1 MVTVRVEI
9 SRIFGGFWWR
19 RRSGWYGRFVDSA
32 GYLIAIDLVAALGFA
47 CVLAVLGYAAF
58 DRSLAT
64 VAGSVVAVTAYLLAL
79 AFLTSF
85 GASVTQAATHATA
98 PAELLARCKKLL
110 EQHDFGLRG
119 EIPQGIL
126 AARGIKAGAES
137 NWRSFPLEV
146 RATVAPADGAATLS
160 VRCTGES
167 GRHRFNRGLILR
179 TAEAAANMDH
189 ASLEGLDRT
198 LVMRPGA
205 LFQGGLGSMIFIS
218 MLVCAVL
225 GTAILVGVSHLLA
238 TYVLDI
244 TQASA
249 AADELRRMQVQLTAE
264 IDAALRAE
272 ADRLAGEVEKSASKG
287 GAPGN
292 VLRSLSPSNV
302 PGELIAGVVEPQGKV
317 SLLHPPGAQWAQGV
331 LNRVRRFG
339 LARLGDKVLRE
350 LPQPQARDLEAQLG
364 LKAGQLMIGASLTHA
379 DLARLAPE
387 RMESGSLEITFFDS
401 SRPFL
406 RYAWRPG
413 KGLQVD
419 AGSGALPADVLAN
432 AARRLEADWTVIFKD
447 VLFGGD
453 LGAVAIRMETR
464 DGAPHRLHYSVAR
477 KEGGTDEWD
486 GVSVA
491 RSYDPAL
498 ETRES
503 ILPLAIAL
511 ALIAL
516 LPVLVLTV
524 ALASFISNRI
534 SRPALQVRDA
544 LRSIGEGDYSVR
556 IEPARRDEIGQMQ
569 AQLNKTAEELALR
582 ENARKEGE

>member
-1 MVTVRVEI
+1 MLAIRLAL
-9 SRIFGGFWWR
+9 SRMFGEFWWR
-19 RRSGWYGRFVDSA
+19 RRNGWYGRFVQSGA
-32 GYLIAIDLVAALGFA
+32 YPAAIDFVEASGLA
-47 CVLAVLGYAAF
+47 CVLPVLGYAVL
-58 DRSLAT
+58 DRSLA
-64 VAGSVVAVTAYLLAL
+64 ALAWSVVAVAAYLLGL

-85 GASVTQAATHATA
+85 GASATQAARHGVP
-98 PAELLARCKKLL
+98 PAELLARCRKLL
-110 EQHDFGLRG
+110 QQHDFELRS
-119 EIPQGIL
+119 EMPQSIL
-126 AARGIKAGAES
+126 AARGARAGAES
-137 NWRSFPLEV
+137 TWRSFPLEV
-146 RATVAPADGAATLS
+146 RATVAPSNGAATLS

-179 TAEAAANMDH
+179 TAEAAANLDR
-189 ASLEGLDRT
+189 ASLEALDRT

-205 LFQGGLGSMIFIS
+205 LFQGGLGSMVFIA
-218 MLVCAVL
+218 MLMCAVL
-225 GTAILVGVSHLLA
+225 STAVLVGVSHLLA

-264 IDAALRAE
+264 IDGALRVEAE
-272 ADRLAGEVEKSASKG
+272 RLADRLEKSGSKG

-292 VLRSLSPSNV
+292 AVRSLSPFNV
-302 PGELIAGVVEPQGKV
+302 PGEFIAGVVEPQGKV
-317 SLLHPPGAQWAQGV
+317 SILHPPGAQWTQDV
-331 LNRVRRFG
+331 LNGVRRFG
-339 LARLGDKVLRE
+339 LARLGDKVVRE

-401 SRPFL
+401 SLPFL

-419 AGSGALPADVLAN
+419 RGSGALPADVLAN
-432 AARRLEADWTVIFKD
+432 AASRLEADWAVIFKD

-453 LGAVAIRMETR
+453 LGGVAIRMETR
-464 DGAPHRLHYSVAR
+464 DGALHRVYYSVMK
-477 KEGGTDEWD
+477 KEGGKDEWD

-491 RSYDPAL
+491 RTYDPTF
-498 ETRES
+498 ETREW
-503 ILPLAIAL
+503 ILPVAIAL

-516 LPVLVLTV
+516 LPILVLTV
-524 ALASFISNRI
+524 ALASFIANRI

-556 IEPARRDEIGQMQ
+556 IEPARRDEIGQVQ